1 MCAKPVPP
9 VVFEGT
15 GRRTPMAPS
24 RPRAIWTGNISFGL
38 VNAPVRMYAAVSES
52 NLKFNLIHEKDG
64 GRIGYQKICKTED
77 KPVPNDEIVKA
88 YEVDDD
94 EFVYLTD
101 DDFAAAAPEAYKTIT
116 IRDFVPADQIDPIYF
131 ERTYYL
137 GPAEKGADQVY
148 ALLVA
153 AMEKAGLVAVA
164 SYVFHDRDNLG
175 CLRVRDG
182 VLTLEKMFFHDEVR
196 PSEGIAPDGVAVDK
210 KQLEMAIELIKNYT
224 GSFDPTQY
232 EDNYRARLLEVI
244 EQKRE
249 GKEVKRVVE
258 TETTTAPDLLA
269 ALQASL
275 SQTKG
280 DRKAPAEKPAK
291 KKAAA
296 AAGSGGSRRGRR
308 TG

>member
-1 MCAKPVPP
+1 
-9 VVFEGT
+9 
-15 GRRTPMAPS
+15 MAPS

-137 GPAEKGADQVY
+137 GSGRKGRRPGLRPAGGGDGEGGAGRGGQ
-148 ALLVA
+148 
-153 AMEKAGLVAVA
+153 
-164 SYVFHDRDNLG
+164 
-175 CLRVRDG
+175 LRV
-182 VLTLEKMFFHDEVR
+182 
-196 PSEGIAPDGVAVDK
+196 P
-210 KQLEMAIELIKNYT
+210 
-224 GSFDPTQY
+224 
-232 EDNYRARLLEVI
+232 
-244 EQKRE
+244 
-249 GKEVKRVVE
+249 
-258 TETTTAPDLLA
+258 
-269 ALQASL
+269 
-275 SQTKG
+275 
-280 DRKAPAEKPAK
+280 
-291 KKAAA
+291 
-296 AAGSGGSRRGRR
+296 
-308 TG
+308 

>member
-1 MCAKPVPP
+1 MPP
-9 VVFEGT
+9 AG
-15 GRRTPMAPS
+15 
-24 RPRAIWTGNISFGL
+24 RPRAIWTGSISFGL
-38 VNAPVRMYAAVSES
+38 VNAPVRMYAAVSEQ
-52 NLKFNLIHEKDG
+52 NLKFNLIHEADG
-64 GRIGYQKICKTED
+64 GRIGYQKICKLEEKT
-77 KPVPNDEIVKA
+77 VSNDEIVKA
-88 YEVDDD
+88 YQVEED

-101 DDFAAAAPEAYKTIT
+101 EDFEAASPESYKTIT
-116 IRDFVPADQIDPIYF
+116 VHDFVPTSEIDPIYF

-137 GPAEKGADQVY
+137 GAADKTGEPVY
-148 ALLVA
+148 ALLVEAMQQANLA
-153 AMEKAGLVAVA
+153 AIAT
-164 SYVFHDRDNLG
+164 YVFHERENLG

-275 SQTKG
+275 NQTKG